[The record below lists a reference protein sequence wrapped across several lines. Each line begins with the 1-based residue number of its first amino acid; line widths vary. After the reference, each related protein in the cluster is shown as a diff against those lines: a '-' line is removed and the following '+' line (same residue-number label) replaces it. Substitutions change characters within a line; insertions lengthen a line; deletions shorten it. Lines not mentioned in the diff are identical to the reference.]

1 MDLSAPEPENCSRT
15 NSTLS
20 GAYAWVV
27 LVPIDSGWIPLT
39 HWLWDIPGATRKLV
53 SCIRMYQLICMAG
66 TSVYITVTYSSQD
79 FPWPSNL
86 PKRCGQ
92 TWPDNPLAKTIQNSS
107 HSTNFLTNHDKL
119 VFSIFFD
126 NNIFLST
133 GKCGALDIQSS
144 GHCFFGCGFPGYAFR
159 TSFVFLSKAKNSR
172 PHIYPSPLS
181 AMKRKKC
188 GFKTCLSLV
197 RNARG
202 SKGQVS
208 DVKTIGVWLLLLRHT
223 SCFRMYFYLPSKG

>member
-39 HWLWDIPGATRKLV
+39 HWLWDIPGDTRKFV
-53 SCIRMYQLICMAG
+53 SCRMYQLICIG
-66 TSVYITVTYSSQD
+66 TWVYMTATYSSQD
-79 FPWPSNL
+79 FPGLSKP
-86 PKRCGQ
+86 GQ
-92 TWPDNPLAKTIQNSS
+92 TTRSENHPKLKPFDEL
-107 HSTNFLTNHDKL
+107 FDHDKL
-119 VFSIFFD
+119 VFSISFD